1 MAHPDIFPVAVLLF
15 SAEPNSEPI
24 LVFVVS
30 STPVIAD
37 NHPNTHDEKSKIPV
51 RLPPLLPNP
60 GPEKY
65 GCKMQL
71 FSSPRQ
77 SLIDA
82 AMASISLIQ
91 LKLQAGRKLTQAET
105 ARLNA
110 VLDYIDAVAAI
121 DTSIA
126 PDVIWPELPEA

>member
-51 RLPPLLPNP
+51 RLPPLLPNL
-60 GPEKY
+60 GPY
-65 GCKMQL
+65 ILQL
-71 FSSPRQ
+71 S
-77 SLIDA
+77 
-82 AMASISLIQ
+82 
-91 LKLQAGRKLTQAET
+91 RKI
-105 ARLNA
+105 RL
-110 VLDYIDAVAAI
+110 
-121 DTSIA
+121 
-126 PDVIWPELPEA
+126 